1 MLTIAKK
8 NSNMFSIIKKR
19 GEGNMMTSDKKE
31 IYLTQKGLDEIL
43 EELNVLKQEK
53 RPEIIKAIKEARA
66 LGDLSEN
73 ADYHAARE
81 EQGYIEGR
89 IKELEY
95 MVENAV
101 IIEEKSSDKV
111 KLGTTVIIKY
121 LSDGETETYTIVG
134 SIEADPFEN
143 KISNESPIAK
153 AIMGKKV
160 GAVATVESP
169 NGKYDIEILEIK

>member
-1 MLTIAKK
+1 
-8 NSNMFSIIKKR
+8 
-19 GEGNMMTSDKKE
+19 MMTSEKKE
-31 IYLTQKGLDEIL
+31 IYLTQEGLDEVIDEL
-43 EELNVLKQEK
+43 EVLKKEK
-53 RPEIIKAIKEARA
+53 RPEVIKAIKEARS

-81 EQGYIEGR
+81 EQGILEAR

-95 MVENAV
+95 MAENAI
-101 IIEEKSSDKV
+101 IIEEAVSDKV
-111 KLGTTVIIKY
+111 QIGTTITIKY
-121 LSDGETETYTIVG
+121 VKDDDTDVYKIVG

-160 GAVATVESP
+160 GDIATVESP